1 MARLRDLPAA
11 IRDMGFIPFAK
22 KVWFEIGDDNLW
34 TWASA
39 LAYSWLFAIFPFF
52 LVLLSLIPM
61 LKYEWRVEAK
71 DQINNAINQLP
82 HDAKMTVSRYI
93 EPKLDRL
100 IFEKSPSITI
110 IWIVGLG
117 VTLWA
122 ASGGMAM
129 TMSAMDRCYD
139 VERARPFYKQRPLA
153 IGLTLIVATFIIVVV
168 VLIPI
173 GTMVTNYLTQGT
185 ERLLVQATKI
195 GKPAE
200 SHETP
205 NDIKEQTQKTMP
217 ATTQAAVAVASEMV
231 EQPGKFAVWIVLWQ
245 VARYGLALL
254 LIFWVVALIYHFGPN
269 VRQRFRILTPGAVFT
284 VAMWVILGA
293 AFRVYVDRWG
303 KYGETYGAVGG
314 VIILLFLFYMDALIL
329 LVGAEINSEVDCAL
343 RAASCEREKPPAP
356 AETLNTEPATETP

>member
-1 MARLRDLPAA
+1 MPRLRDLPNA
-11 IRDMGFIPFAK
+11 IRGMGFLPFCK
-22 KVWFEIGDDNLW
+22 KVWFEISDDNLW

-61 LKYEWRVEAK
+61 LKYEWRLAAK
-71 DQINNAINQLP
+71 DQINQAVNQLP
-82 HDAKMTVSRYI
+82 HDAKITISKYV

-100 IFEKSPSITI
+100 MFEKSPAITL
-110 IWIVGLG
+110 IWIVGLAA
-117 VTLWA
+117 TLWA

-153 IGLTLIVATFIIVVV
+153 VAMTLIVATCIIIVV

-173 GTMVTNYLTQGT
+173 DTMVTNYLTQGT
-185 ERLLVQATKI
+185 EKLLVQATKI
-195 GKPAE
+195 GKPAQ

-205 NDIKEQTQKTMP
+205 SDIKQQTQTTLP
-217 ATTQAAVAVASEMV
+217 ATTQASVAVASEMV
-231 EQPGKFAVWIVLWQ
+231 EKPGKFAVRIVLWQ
-245 VARYGLALL
+245 IARYGLSLL
-254 LIFWVVALIYHFGPN
+254 LIFWVVALVYHFGPN
-269 VRQRFRILTPGAVFT
+269 VRQRFRLLTPGAVFT
-284 VAMWVILGA
+284 VAMWLTLGA
-293 AFRVYVDRWG
+293 AFRIYVDRWG

-329 LVGAEINSEVDCAL
+329 LIGAEINSEVDCAL
-343 RAASCEREKPPAP
+343 RAKSCEREKPPAP
-356 AETLNTEPATETP
+356 AETVDTQPATETP

>member
-1 MARLRDLPAA
+1 
-11 IRDMGFIPFAK
+11 MGFVPFCK
-22 KVWFEIGDDNLW
+22 KVWFEISDDNLW

-52 LVLLSLIPM
+52 LVLLSLIPT
-61 LKYEWRVEAK
+61 LPVKWRLEAK
-71 DQINNAINQLP
+71 SQINNAINQLP
-82 HDAKMTVSRYI
+82 HDAKLTVSQYI
-93 EPKLDRL
+93 EPKLDKL
-100 IFEKSPSITI
+100 IFDKSPSITL

-153 IGLTLIVATFIIVVV
+153 VGLTLVVATFIIAVV

-185 ERLLVQATKI
+185 EKLLLSATKI

-205 NDIKEQTQKTMP
+205 AQIKEQTQTTMP
-217 ATTQAAVAVASEMV
+217 ATSQATVAVASEMV
-231 EQPGKFAVWIVLWQ
+231 EKPGKFAMWIVLWQ
-245 VARYGLALL
+245 IARYGLAFL
-254 LIFWVVALIYHFGPN
+254 LIFWIVALTYHFGPN
-269 VRQRFRILTPGAVFT
+269 VKQRFRILTPGAVFT
-284 VAMWVILGA
+284 VTMWLLLGLV
-293 AFRVYVDRWG
+293 FRIYVDRWG

-314 VIILLFLFYMDALIL
+314 VIILLFLFYLDALIL
-329 LVGAEINSEVDCAL
+329 LIGAEINSEVDCAL
-343 RAASCEREKPPAP
+343 RAEACSREKPPIP
-356 AETLNTEPATETP
+356 AETVDTQPATETP